1 MVEVLGAA
9 GVILVLIGLGYFARR
24 QGLLRPGDERVL
36 NAVVYYFALPALL
49 LLELAQAAY
58 TGDTLRFLAA
68 GGLPLLLLVLGLA
81 LLRLAGLPREA
92 FYRLSVSSV
101 FGSLA
106 FFGIPFVEYGV
117 GGAEAVRLAAL
128 AVGLL
133 GPFGVGFVLTLL
145 ELHGNRGQPLPRA
158 LARTLGRLARN
169 PLIGAILMG
178 LTLGLI
184 GVRLPRFFAQ
194 VLRYLGSATA
204 PLALLALG
212 AFLYGRPRRALGSAL
227 GLSLLRLAALP
238 ALTLLFARL
247 LGLPPLETTVLVLMN
262 GTPLAVNM
270 LVLSQRYGFYVE
282 EMASLT
288 LVSSLGALVSLS
300 LWRFVL
306 GARL

>member
-58 TGDTLRFLAA
+58 TGATLRFLAA

-81 LLRLAGLPREA
+81 LLRLVGLPQKA

-106 FFGIPFVEYGV
+106 FFGIPFIEYGV

-158 LARTLGRLARN
+158 LARTLMRLARN
-169 PLIGAILMG
+169 PLIGAIVVG

-194 VLRYLGSATA
+194 ALRYLGSATA

-212 AFLYGRPRRALGSAL
+212 AFLYGRPHRALGSAL
-227 GLSLLRLAALP
+227 ALSLLRLAALP